1 MTENE
6 IAKIIL
12 DAAFKIHKKLGPG
25 LFESVY
31 EAIVEYELVHV
42 YGLYVQRQA
51 PMPVIWEDIKLDLG
65 FRADMIV
72 ERKVIAEFKSI
83 ETIAPVHPKQ
93 VLTHLRLTE
102 LKLGIL
108 INFNEAFLKN
118 GIKRIANN
126 L

>member
-1 MTENE
+1 MSENE

-12 DAAFKIHKKLGPG
+12 DVAFKIHKKLGPG

-31 EAIVEYELVHV
+31 EAIMEHELVQVH
-42 YGLYVQRQA
+42 GLYVQRQA
-51 PMPVIWEDIKLDLG
+51 PICVIWESIKLDLG

-72 ERKVIAEFKSI
+72 EHKVITELKSI
-83 ETIAPVHPKQ
+83 EAIAPVHPKQ

-108 INFNEAFLKN
+108 INFNEAFLKD
-118 GIKRIANN
+118 GIRRIVNK